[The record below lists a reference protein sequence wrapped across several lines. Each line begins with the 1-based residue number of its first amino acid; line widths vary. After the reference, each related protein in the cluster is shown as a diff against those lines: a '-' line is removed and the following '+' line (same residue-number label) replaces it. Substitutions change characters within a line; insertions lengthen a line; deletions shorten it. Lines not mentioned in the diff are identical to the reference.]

1 MKLEIPAP
9 LQAEHEE
16 LHAAL
21 AAATKLPGAV
31 GTAAREVARL
41 MHPHFVREEEFAL
54 PPLDLLADV
63 VRGALRSDMAEVL
76 PMTRRLKAELPA
88 MFAEHRRIV
97 DALGKLI
104 ATAQAAGM
112 PEVERFARSLV
123 RHAQT
128 EELVMYPAAIL
139 LGEHLARVLHEE
151 PVL

>member
-9 LQAEHEE
+9 LQAEHDE
-16 LHAAL
+16 LHAEL
-21 AAATKLPGAV
+21 KAATKVTGAV
-31 GTAAREVARL
+31 GAAAREVARL

-54 PPLDLLADV
+54 PPLGLLADV

-76 PMTRRLKAELPA
+76 PLTRRLKAELPA
-88 MFAEHRRIV
+88 MFAEHRQIV
-97 DALGKLI
+97 AALDKL
-104 ATAQAAGM
+104 AAVARAAGM
-112 PEVERFARSLV
+112 PEIERFAAALI

-139 LGEHLARVLHEE
+139 LGEHLARVLQEE